1 MTIQCS
7 SQYLSH
13 GSIYQSDLYLSCIKL
28 PSFLMYHS
36 IPAISAYYVQSSVAC
51 DWIGNGS
58 ENQNPPAVTQVLGL
72 PDAIQTP
79 FLGWQQWW
87 VGGFYVGNWSASWSH
102 ELESLFPNSEM
113 LVSAELLQ
121 TPGNYITYPR
131 LSRHF
136 KEWMID
142 RTSPLKGGICELV
155 PWCSLEG
162 KHVDLESTWIDM
174 VSFSLLAGSKLCLG
188 SLRQGPRGWTGVQI
202 PARIG

>member
-1 MTIQCS
+1 
-7 SQYLSH
+7 
-13 GSIYQSDLYLSCIKL
+13 
-28 PSFLMYHS
+28 MYHS

-79 FLGWQQWW
+79 FLGRQQWW
-87 VGGFYVGNWSASWSH
+87 VVGFYVGNWSM
-102 ELESLFPNSEM
+102 LVPRIGISLEM
-113 LVSAELLQ
+113 LVSTELLQ
-121 TPGNYITYPR
+121 TPGNYITYPH
-131 LSRHF
+131 LSRHS

-142 RTSPLKGGICELV
+142 RTSLLKGGICELV

-162 KHVDLESTWIDM
+162 KHVNLESTWIDM